1 MENKLLQEFTKQEL
15 AEELK
20 KRKKERIV
28 VATIMGFLVGC
39 SIWSATHKGGFWT
52 FVILFLVLFIGKK
65 YSGKVEEVVK
75 EIDSRK
81 VL

>member
-1 MENKLLQEFTKQEL
+1 METKLLQEFTEQEL

-39 SIWSATHKGGFWT
+39 AIWSATHKGGFWT
-52 FVILFLVLFIGKK
+52 FAILFLGLFIGKK
-65 YSGKVEEVVK
+65 FSGKVEEVTK